1 MDLIRRHSVAL
12 MVGIG
17 LVLAALAALLPSYR
31 LFLVG
36 QLAVVII
43 VTVALTVLMGGAGL
57 LALSSAAFMAVGAYG
72 VVILMI
78 NLHVPLLLA
87 VPLIV
92 IIGAALGAIVG
103 FVTLRL
109 SGFYLAIATL
119 GLLQVLLVVLR
130 HGGNLTGGGYGLV
143 VPPLKLP
150 FLPELRVESLAV
162 FSVFLMVLVIGGSVN
177 VMRSRIGRAWLA
189 IRDNEP
195 AARMQGIDVSR
206 MKILAFAYTSA
217 IISLAGVMHGFL
229 LEATNPNAYLVN
241 LSIFHITLVVV
252 GGMTGSLIGAVIAPV
267 ILFFLPEMF
276 AALGEWRDF
285 FYGTVLLLT
294 LMLMP
299 LGISSK
305 IQPLLA
311 RVLRRREAKSEPEA
325 PPREPTPQRE
335 ARRLVQ

>member
-1 MDLIRRHSVAL
+1 MELFRRHSVAVIL
-12 MVGIG
+12 G
-17 LVLAALAALLPSYR
+17 LALAASVLAALLPSYR

-36 QLAVVII
+36 QLAVVVI

-72 VVILMI
+72 AVILVAQA
-78 NLHVPLLLA
+78 HVPLWLA
-87 VPLIV
+87 VPLV
-92 IIGAALGAIVG
+92 VLAGAALGAILG

-119 GLLQVLLVVLR
+119 GLLQVLLVGLK
-130 HGGNLTGGGYGLV
+130 HGGTLTGGGYGLV
-143 VPPLKLP
+143 VPNLQLP
-150 FLPELRVESLAV
+150 FLAEITMERLAA
-162 FSVFLMVLVIGGSVN
+162 FAVFLMVLVIGSSVN

-189 IRDNEP
+189 VRDNEP
-195 AARMQGIDVSR
+195 AAQMQSIDVSR
-206 MKILAFAYTSA
+206 MKILAFAFSSA

-229 LEATNPNAYLVN
+229 LGVTNPSAYLVN

-276 AALGEWRDF
+276 SALGEWRDF

-294 LMLMP
+294 LVFMP

-305 IQPLLA
+305 IQPLFA
-311 RVLRRREAKSEPEA
+311 RILRRCE
-325 PPREPTPQRE
+325 
-335 ARRLVQ
+335 V

>member
-1 MDLIRRHSVAL
+1 MELIRRTSVPFT
-12 MVGIG
+12 VGLG
-17 LVLAALAALLPSYR
+17 LLLAAFAAVLPNYQ

-72 VVILMI
+72 VLILMI
-78 NLHVPLLLA
+78 TFKVPLLLA

-92 IIGAALGAIVG
+92 MIGAALGAILG

-119 GLLQVLLVVLR
+119 GLLQVLLVGLR
-130 HGGNLTGGGYGLV
+130 QGGNLTGGGYGLV
-143 VPPLKLP
+143 VPPLKVPLMSAP
-150 FLPELRVESLAV
+150 LTVEHLAI
-162 FSVFLMVLVIGGSVN
+162 FSVFLMVLMIGGSVN

-195 AARMQGIDVSR
+195 AAQMQGIDVNR
-206 MKILAFAYTSA
+206 LKILAFAFSSA

-229 LEATNPNAYLVN
+229 LEATNPSAYLVN

-252 GGMTGSLIGAVIAPV
+252 GGMTGSLIGAVIAPL
-267 ILFFLPEMF
+267 ILFYLPEIF
-276 AALGEWRDF
+276 HALGEWRDF
-285 FYGTVLLLT
+285 FYGAILLLT
-294 LMLMP
+294 LVFMP

-305 IQPLLA
+305 LRPLVA
-311 RVLRRREAKSEPEA
+311 RVL
-325 PPREPTPQRE
+325 
-335 ARRLVQ
+335 ARRDVEG